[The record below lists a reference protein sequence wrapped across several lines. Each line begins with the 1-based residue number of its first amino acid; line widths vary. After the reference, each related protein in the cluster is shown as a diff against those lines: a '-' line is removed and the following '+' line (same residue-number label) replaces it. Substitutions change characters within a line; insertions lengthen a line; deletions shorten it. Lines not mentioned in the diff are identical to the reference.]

1 VSGQVHIAAPSS
13 DEELCELFGN
23 LGFRTGS
30 DTMLPVLRQ
39 AHKAAYVSDITI
51 LIEGETGTG
60 KQVLAH
66 AVHQLDKK
74 RRNNPFIT
82 VHCSTINESLAESEL
97 FGHEPGAF
105 SGAINRRKGLFQA
118 AHRGTLFLDD
128 VNDLPLALQP
138 KLLDVIQRSKVR
150 SVGSDAEAPI
160 DVRIV
165 AAANQP
171 LAPLVQQ
178 NKFRADLYHR
188 LNVVKVRLPALRE
201 RLEDLPALILDFA
214 QRRSDVYPGIVSV
227 DPELVRC
234 LQLHTF
240 PGNVRELEHSVE
252 RALFDKTE
260 GSCLELADW
269 MEPAGEGRQE
279 SHEDPVGDAAES
291 MLQAIFQGGMPYC
304 TALRQLEKKLLES
317 ALTAGG
323 RTRREIASRLQTSE
337 RTLYHKLRSFRL
349 THQP

>member
-1 VSGQVHIAAPSS
+1 VSDHDHIAAPPSE
-13 DEELCELFGN
+13 EELRELFGT

-30 DTMLPVLRQ
+30 GVMSSVLRQ

-66 AVHQLDKK
+66 AIHQLDRK

-97 FGHEPGAF
+97 FGHELGAF

-128 VNDLPLALQP
+128 VNDLPMALQP

-150 SVGSDAEAPI
+150 SVGSDSEAQI

-165 AAANQP
+165 AASNQP
-171 LAPLVQQ
+171 MAPLVQQ
-178 NKFRADLYHR
+178 GKFRADLYHR
-188 LNVVKVRLPALRE
+188 LNVVKMRLLPLRE
-201 RLEDLPALILDFA
+201 RLEDLPELLLEFA
-214 QRRSDVYPGIVSV
+214 RRRSDVYPGITSV
-227 DPELVRC
+227 DPELVRY
-234 LQLHTF
+234 LRPQAF
-240 PGNVRELEHSVE
+240 PGNVRELEHAVE
-252 RALFDKTE
+252 RALFGKTQ
-260 GSCLELADW
+260 GTCLELADW
-269 MEPAGEGRQE
+269 VEQGEAKQEPRL
-279 SHEDPVGDAAES
+279 DPVGDAAES
-291 MLQAIFQGGMPYC
+291 MLTAIFQGGLPYC

-317 ALTAGG
+317 AISAGG

-337 RTLYHKLRSFRL
+337 RTLYHKLRSYRW